1 MGKNLLISGLDKC
14 VSLNREHFRALIEL
28 SKVHR
33 IMLESGQMPFA
44 SKIRITVSGCC
55 KILPT
60 NI

>member
-14 VSLNREHFRALIEL
+14 EHFRALIEL